1 MAATTN
7 LGLTYIEIGQKDK
20 STTINTN
27 MDLLDALP
35 SYLGEAASDP
45 ATTDVAAG
53 STYYNTTTS
62 NLKVLKSDLTWVN
75 T

>member
-1 MAATTN
+1 MATTTN
-7 LGLTYIEIGQKDK
+7 LNLTYIETGQKDK

-35 SYLGEAASDP
+35 SYLGELASDP
-45 ATTDVAAG
+45 ATVGVAHG
-53 STYYNTTTS
+53 STYYNTGSST
-62 NLKVLKSDLTWVN
+62 LKVLKTDDSWVN

>member
-1 MAATTN
+1 MATTTN
-7 LGLTYIEIGQKDK
+7 LGLTYLEIGQKDK

-27 MDLLDALP
+27 MDLLDVLP

-45 ATTDVAAG
+45 ATTGIAPG
-53 STYYNTTTS
+53 STYYNTGS
-62 NLKVLKSDLTWVN
+62 LKLLVLKSDLAWVN

>member
-1 MAATTN
+1 MASTTN

-27 MDLLDALP
+27 MDLLDILP
-35 SYLGEAASDP
+35 AYLGEAASDP

-53 STYYNTTTS
+53 STYYNTGS
-62 NLKVLKSDLTWVN
+62 SRLMVLKSDLTWV
-75 T
+75 TT